1 MDIRMPQIVF
11 VLPDGERRTVDVPE
25 RLSIMLAAIDNDIP
39 GIAAECGGACAC
51 ATCHIYL
58 DPADADRVPSAS
70 LMEREMLDGVAAERR
85 PGSRLGCQIAITN
98 ALDGLTVHIPDR
110 QY

>member
-1 MDIRMPQIVF
+1 MELRMPRVVF
-11 VLPDGERRTVDVPE
+11 VVENGERRTVDAQD
-25 RLSIMLAAIDNDIP
+25 RFSIMVTAIDNDIP
-39 GIAAECGGACAC
+39 GIAGECGGACAC

-58 DPADADRVPSAS
+58 DAGDMQRVPAAS

-85 PGSRLGCQIAITN
+85 PESRLGCQIAMSD
-98 ALDGLTVHIPDR
+98 ALDGLIVHMPDR